1 MRACGIAVALAILAG
16 QGLAASQ
23 HTGHVTF
30 GTLPV
35 PGATVTASR
44 DQHQLVTITDQQGV
58 YRLPDLT
65 DGVWTIRIE
74 MLGFSTLTQD
84 ITVATDS
91 PPSMWELTLL
101 PFDTIAGGLP
111 LRPVETASPANPP
124 IATRRTS

>member
-23 HTGHVTF
+23 HAGQVTF

-58 YRLPDLT
+58 YRLPDLA

-74 MLGFSTLTQD
+74 MLGFATITRD
-84 ITVATDS
+84 VTVAPDS
-91 PPSMWELTLL
+91 APSLWELELL
-101 PFDTIAGGLP
+101 PFETI
-111 LRPVETASPANPP
+111 
-124 IATRRTS
+124 